1 MWGDDDLLDNENWK
15 DIIYW
20 QIKNVVLYLLIM
32 IFIYSFVYI
41 VFIDYKDIL
50 DMINSILLII
60 IGVSAIII
68 INTTMLLPERIVKL
82 SSLLYIVIVIFALL
96 ELLPK
101 H

>member
-41 VFIDYKDIL
+41 VFIDYKDI
-50 DMINSILLII
+50 
-60 IGVSAIII
+60 
-68 INTTMLLPERIVKL
+68 
-82 SSLLYIVIVIFALL
+82 
-96 ELLPK
+96 
-101 H
+101 